1 MKFCKLSIS
10 CIDGVHL
17 CLMLIVWVI
26 LNEYLWFKRWMVSCV
41 YFQVVQDIS
50 QVEVQRWIRQLV
62 SIPLLEVVAMF
73 QVQGPLT
80 LGLQQV
86 VPIPSQVQ
94 ADMCRHTLM
103 DRKLNLQRL
112 VVERGMFLLVCFLK
126 DLLYWVVTL
135 QTPLSVSV
143 HN

>member
-10 CIDGVHL
+10 CIYGVHL
-17 CLMLIVWVI
+17 CLMLIVWLI
-26 LNEYLWFKRWMVSCV
+26 SNEYLWFKRWMVSCV

-50 QVEVQRWIRQLV
+50 QVEVQRWIHQLV
-62 SIPLLEVVAMF
+62 SIPLLGVVAMF

-80 LGLQQV
+80 LVLQQV
-86 VPIPSQVQ
+86 GPIPSQVQ

-126 DLLYWVVTL
+126 DLWYWVVTL
-135 QTPLSVSV
+135 QPPLSVSV